1 MGLNA
6 FEPADG
12 LPLQAGSLL
21 ARGPSAN
28 HLDQRSTSAREE
40 VMRYLVF
47 ALALLG
53 ATATSARAQDAI
65 PDLKGTWSGK
75 GKSIVFGTNPHHPG
89 SQTPADPPR
98 VRDIEA
104 TYIVEG
110 QEGRLAWG
118 RSSSAAANTQEP
130 FAWALASDNKTIV
143 GADMDGYFRIT
154 LISPDRMEKCYTHNG
169 TSPTH
174 SIVAT
179 CHVMD
184 RVKR

>member
-1 MGLNA
+1 MPGLGQDA
-6 FEPADG
+6 QFEQYSRKPAT
-12 LPLQAGSLL
+12 PL
-21 ARGPSAN
+21 
-28 HLDQRSTSAREE
+28 DERSPAAREE
-40 VMRYLVF
+40 AMRRLVF
-47 ALALLG
+47 ALAFLAAAL
-53 ATATSARAQDAI
+53 TSARAQDAI

-75 GKSIVFGTNPHHPG
+75 GKSIVFGSHPHHPG
-89 SQTPADPPR
+89 SQTAADPPR

-118 RSSSAAANTQEP
+118 RSSSAVANTQEP
-130 FAWALASDNKTIV
+130 FAWAIGSDNKTTI

-154 LISPDRMEKCYTHNG
+154 LISPDSIEKCYTHNG

-179 CHVMD
+179 CHVMN
-184 RVKR
+184 RVRR